1 MIERD
6 FGIKSA
12 VEGCGG
18 DVMKNRWGRGE
29 PVNLSDLLR
38 ITPVADE
45 IMHISEE
52 LGMSLTDVMWIVS
65 QIIENQDE
73 IDREQDP
80 ESMQEP
86 SGQEWD
92 NIDLESVEEEMG
104 QAMYMVNV
112 KINGPGR
119 FPEIGFKAG
128 VNDTEDMSYFFDMI
142 LEMMEKLE

>member
-1 MIERD
+1 M
-6 FGIKSA
+6 
-12 VEGCGG
+12 
-18 DVMKNRWGRGE
+18 
-29 PVNLSDLLR
+29 NLSDLLR

-80 ESMQEP
+80 ESMQGP